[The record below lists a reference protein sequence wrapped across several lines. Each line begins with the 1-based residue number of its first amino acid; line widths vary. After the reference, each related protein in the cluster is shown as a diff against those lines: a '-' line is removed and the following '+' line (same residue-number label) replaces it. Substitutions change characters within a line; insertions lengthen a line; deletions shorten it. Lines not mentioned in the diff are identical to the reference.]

1 MGSEMCIRD
10 RAGMAAMGLPLGAL
24 PWYPLGLYAWHQ
36 VQHRTFRK
44 LPGGRDRLIARGR
57 REQERVLAEVDP
69 GTAFDRP
76 DVAHG

>member
-1 MGSEMCIRD
+1 
-10 RAGMAAMGLPLGAL
+10 MGLPLGAL

-36 VQHRTFRK
+36 VQHRTFRQ